1 MFHIVRKFKKIYI
14 EITNV
19 CNLNCSFCSK
29 SSRKP
34 EFMKLDSFSAILDEI
49 KPFTS
54 YIYLHVKGEPL
65 LHPELDKILNI
76 SCNKGFKVNLTT
88 NGTLLKNAT
97 SILLSGQTVR
107 QINISL
113 HSFDEQLDTKYK
125 NDYLNN
131 IVVFVKEALETTNMY
146 ISLRLWNL
154 NKESD
159 HQLANNEYIIKSLI
173 RDLCLPFPTPE
184 IIKPGKNIKLAD
196 RLFMHFEYEFTWPDL
211 NDSNDNLN
219 GFCLGLRDQVAILAD
234 GTVVPCCLDGEG
246 IIDLGNIFTEHF
258 NEILSSDRSVN
269 IYNGFS
275 ASRSVEKLCRKCHY
289 KERFQ

>member
-1 MFHIVRKFKKIYI
+1 MKKFKKIYI

-29 SSRKP
+29 SDRKP
-34 EFMKLDSFSAILDEI
+34 EFMKLDSFTAILDEI

-65 LHPELDKILNI
+65 LHPELDKIINI
-76 SCNKGFKVNLTT
+76 SNKKGFNVNLTT

-97 SILLSGQTVR
+97 SILLSDPAVR

-113 HSFDEQLDTKYK
+113 HSFDEQSDNMNK
-125 NDYLNN
+125 NDYLKN
-131 IVVFVKEALETTNMY
+131 IVIFVKEALETTNMY

-154 NKESD
+154 NKEKD
-159 HQLANNEYIIKSLI
+159 QQLQNNEYIIKSLI
-173 RDLCLPFPTPE
+173 RDLCLSFPTSE
-184 IIKPGKNIKLAD
+184 MMKPGTNIKLAD
-196 RLFMHFEYEFTWPDL
+196 RLYLHFEYEFTWPNL
-211 NDSNDNLN
+211 NDINDNLK
-219 GFCLGLRDQVAILAD
+219 GFCLGLRDQMAILVD

-258 NEILSSDRSVN
+258 NEILSTERSIN

-289 KERFQ
+289 KERFDKVL